1 MSKEID
7 TSLNEE
13 QSAANNLGHAA
24 ADSQESPHIGG
35 DASLDTT
42 LSYENMLA
50 QVTAGMNPAPVVR
63 YEPMVQ
69 QGRVFL
75 VKDILKSLRNE
86 KLQTQEEM
94 AEACQ
99 QGRFRVSIASIKR
112 AEIGRPVLFRIAR
125 ELARYFNVPV
135 ERIVKMRP
143 VTVAEYL
150 AGETKH

>member
-13 QSAANNLGHAA
+13 STAATTVAENAA
-24 ADSQESPHIGG
+24 PAVGES
-35 DASLDTT
+35 

-50 QVTAGMNPAPVVR
+50 QVAASMNPAPAVR

-75 VKDILKSLRNE
+75 VKDVLKSLRNE

-94 AEACQ
+94 AESCQ

-112 AEIGRPVLFRIAR
+112 AEIGRPVLFRVAR

-150 AGETKH
+150 AGDTRH

>member
-7 TSLNEE
+7 TSLTEE
-13 QSAANNLGHAA
+13 SSAAHPANTVAENAA
-24 ADSQESPHIGG
+24 PAAGES
-35 DASLDTT
+35 

-50 QVTAGMNPAPVVR
+50 QVAASMNPAPAVR

-75 VKDILKSLRNE
+75 VKDVLKSLRNE

-94 AEACQ
+94 AECCQ

-112 AEIGRPVLFRIAR
+112 AEIGRPVLFRVAR

-135 ERIVKMRP
+135 EKIVKMRP

-150 AGETKH
+150 AEETRH

>member
-7 TSLNEE
+7 SSLNEE
-13 QSAANNLGHAA
+13 SSAAPTAA
-24 ADSQESPHIGG
+24 ENAPRMDGEP
-35 DASLDTT
+35 
-42 LSYENMLA
+42 LSYEKLLA
-50 QVTAGMNPAPVVR
+50 QVAANMNPAPVVR

-75 VKDILKSLRNE
+75 VKDVLKSLRNE

-94 AEACQ
+94 AESCQ

-112 AEIGRPVLFRIAR
+112 AEIGRPVLFRVAR

-150 AGETKH
+150 SGETRH

>member
-13 QSAANNLGHAA
+13 SSAANTV
-24 ADSQESPHIGG
+24 ADGNSPVTIE
-35 DASLDTT
+35 T

-50 QVTAGMNPAPVVR
+50 QVAATMNPAPVVR

-75 VKDILKSLRNE
+75 VKDVLKSLRNE

-94 AEACQ
+94 AECCQ

-112 AEIGRPVLFRIAR
+112 AEIGRPVLFRVAR

-135 ERIVKMRP
+135 EKIVKMRP
-143 VTVAEYL
+143 VTIAEYL

>member
-13 QSAANNLGHAA
+13 SSATNLA
-24 ADSQESPHIGG
+24 ADNKSSIAVE
-35 DASLDTT
+35 A

-50 QVTAGMNPAPVVR
+50 QVAANMNPAPVVR

-75 VKDILKSLRNE
+75 VKDVLKSLRNE

-94 AEACQ
+94 AESCQ

-112 AEIGRPVLFRIAR
+112 AEIGRPVLFRVAR

-135 ERIVKMRP
+135 EKIVKMRP

-150 AGETKH
+150 EGETRH

>member
-13 QSAANNLGHAA
+13 SSAANTV
-24 ADSQESPHIGG
+24 ADGNSPV
-35 DASLDTT
+35 TVET

-50 QVTAGMNPAPVVR
+50 QVAATMNPAPVVR

-75 VKDILKSLRNE
+75 VKDVLKSLRNE

-94 AEACQ
+94 AECCQ

-112 AEIGRPVLFRIAR
+112 AEIGRPVLFRVAR

-135 ERIVKMRP
+135 EKIVKMRP
-143 VTVAEYL
+143 VTIAEYL

>member
-13 QSAANNLGHAA
+13 STAAPAGAENAPRMDG
-24 ADSQESPHIGG
+24 EP
-35 DASLDTT
+35 
-42 LSYENMLA
+42 LSYENLLA
-50 QVTAGMNPAPVVR
+50 QVAANMNPAPVVR

-75 VKDILKSLRNE
+75 VKDVLKSLRNE

-94 AEACQ
+94 AESCQ

-112 AEIGRPVLFRIAR
+112 AEIGRPVLFRVAR

-150 AGETKH
+150 AGETRH

>member
-13 QSAANNLGHAA
+13 SPAAPTVAENAVPAA
-24 ADSQESPHIGG
+24 GES
-35 DASLDTT
+35 

-50 QVTAGMNPAPVVR
+50 QVAAAMNPAPAVR

-75 VKDILKSLRNE
+75 VKDVLKSLRNE

-94 AEACQ
+94 AESCQ

-112 AEIGRPVLFRIAR
+112 AEIGRPVLFRVAR

-135 ERIVKMRP
+135 EKIVKMRP

>member
-13 QSAANNLGHAA
+13 QSAANSTVSSVSSFAGL
-24 ADSQESPHIGG
+24 P
-35 DASLDTT
+35 LP
-42 LSYENMLA
+42 YENMLA
-50 QVTAGMNPAPVVR
+50 QPAASSPVGPGVR

-75 VKDILKSLRNE
+75 VKDVLKSLRNE

-112 AEIGRPVLFRIAR
+112 AEIGRPVLFRVAR

-135 ERIVKMRP
+135 EQIVKMRP
-143 VTVAEYL
+143 VTIADYL
-150 AGETKH
+150 PADVQR

>member
-7 TSLNEE
+7 TSLDEE
-13 QSAANNLGHAA
+13 QSAAHPAIPPAIHSANSFQLPPLPYEGMPPAA
-24 ADSQESPHIGG
+24 ASNTK
-35 DASLDTT
+35 A
-42 LSYENMLA
+42 A
-50 QVTAGMNPAPVVR
+50 VR

-75 VKDILKSLRNE
+75 VKDVLKSLRNE

-94 AEACQ
+94 AECCQ

-112 AEIGRPVLFRIAR
+112 AEIGRPVLFRVAR

-135 ERIVKMRP
+135 ERIVQMRP
-143 VTVAEYL
+143 VTIADYL
-150 AGETKH
+150 PGDGSR

>member
-13 QSAANNLGHAA
+13 HSAANNLGHAA
-24 ADSQESPHIGG
+24 ADSQESVHTA
-35 DASLDTT
+35 DATVPDTA
-42 LSYENMLA
+42 LSYESMLA
-50 QVTAGMNPAPVVR
+50 QVAAGMNPAPVVR

-75 VKDILKSLRNE
+75 VKDVLKSLRNE

-112 AEIGRPVLFRIAR
+112 AEIGRPVIFRIAR